1 MKSVLVV
8 SVLLSA
14 YLGLTSCGGGGG
26 GDLNNGG
33 DLNVS
38 GTWRVVPFV
47 DTKGPIIR
55 TFTIKLTQEGNKV
68 TGSDV
73 SRDPLPA
80 GFVSC
85 GDDLVKEFTGVVADN
100 TFNGSFTTSISTT
113 QFSVSGRPA
122 SLSGSFTMY
131 INQGVCTGSS
141 AGTVTMTRI

>member
-1 MKSVLVV
+1 MNRLLAVF
-8 SVLLSA
+8 VLLSA
-14 YLGLTSCGGGGG
+14 SLGLTACGGVGDLSNS
-26 GDLNNGG
+26 GDLNIT
-33 DLNVS
+33 

-47 DTKGPIIR
+47 DSKGPIIR

-85 GDDLVKEFTGVVADN
+85 GDGLVKEFTGVVADN

-113 QFSVSGRPA
+113 QFSISGRPA

-131 INQGVCTGSS
+131 INTGVCTGSS

>member
-1 MKSVLVV
+1 MNKILVAF
-8 SVLLSA
+8 VLLSVT
-14 YLGLTSCGGGGG
+14 LGLTACSGSGN
-26 GDLNNGG
+26 LNHDG

-38 GTWRVVPFV
+38 GNWRVVPFV
-47 DTKGPIIR
+47 DSKGPVIR
-55 TFTIKLTQEGNKV
+55 SFTIKLSQQGNKV
-68 TGSDV
+68 TGTNV

-85 GDDLVKEFTGVVADN
+85 GDDMVQDFTGVVADN
-100 TFNGSFTTSISTT
+100 RFNGSFTTSISTT

-131 INQGVCTGSS
+131 INTGICTGSS